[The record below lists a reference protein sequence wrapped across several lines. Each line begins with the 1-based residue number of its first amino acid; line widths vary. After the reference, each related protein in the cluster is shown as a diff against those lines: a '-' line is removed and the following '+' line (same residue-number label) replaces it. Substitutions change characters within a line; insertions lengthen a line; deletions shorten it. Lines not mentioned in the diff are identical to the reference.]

1 MYQRKNFE
9 NWLIFGEDMD
19 KSKVARFL
27 WPTVYIC
34 HSDGSLARFTDTP
47 VSVGKVK
54 SAGVIQLKL
63 GYPTMDNC

>member
-1 MYQRKNFE
+1 
-9 NWLIFGEDMD
+9 MD